1 MRKELKYEKKIK
13 FPYYIVRFK
22 QKEMEASMKFLS
34 EFPYYIVR
42 FKRSEKGE

>member
-1 MRKELKYEKKIK
+1 LRLCYL

-22 QKEMEASMKFLS
+22 QEARRSTEFPGT

-42 FKRSEKGE
+42 FKQYSEGS